1 MPLMNYCPN
10 CGFKFDFE
18 GVVKCPKCKYILK
31 DYMNYPHFCS
41 TCGEKWD
48 YSNLS
53 SIEICEHC
61 GVKKNDNQNFKLKS
75 FLIEHSQL
83 FVIFGVFI
91 ALSMYLTQVL
101 FNFHYI
107 LPQNFPTNFFEISIG
122 SSFLIAFI
130 ILIVIINE
138 MTKGNIL
145 DNYYDFISEYMP
157 SFPLGTCVKIL
168 FLIPLLF
175 LISGLLIF
183 LYFIYPS
190 IITIFLSAVAVAL
203 AIILFLLGV
212 TKITD
217 TVFPEKDKSN
227 VRKPISLY
235 ILLYSLATLIIA
247 QLCLIFLTPII
258 QNRYNNPTLSL
269 SISAFFISLFILG
282 ILGIITMIGI
292 IAFSISIQRKERN
305 GVQWGRKA
313 IDLANSEK
321 FDEALEYYNKALE
334 ADPYNA
340 ITWYNRG
347 VLMGK
352 LQRYEEGIQNFE
364 KAIEINPTYEIAK
377 KAKENFLSELN
388 RTG

>member
-1 MPLMNYCPN
+1 M
-10 CGFKFDFE
+10 
-18 GVVKCPKCKYILK
+18 I
-31 DYMNYPHFCS
+31 YPHFCT

-61 GVKKNDNQNFKLKS
+61 GVKTEDNNNFKLKS
-75 FLIEHSQL
+75 FLIGHSPL

-91 ALSMYLTQVL
+91 ALSMYLTQIL
-101 FNFHYI
+101 FNLHEG
-107 LPQNFPTNFFEISIG
+107 LPQNFPTQFFEISIG

-145 DNYYDFISEYMP
+145 DKYYDFISEYMP
-157 SFPLGTCVKIL
+157 HFPLGTCVKIL

-183 LYFIYPS
+183 LYFTYPS
-190 IITIFLSAVAVAL
+190 IVSIFLSAVAVAL
-203 AIILFLLGV
+203 AIILFLLGIA
-212 TKITD
+212 KITD

-247 QLCLIFLTPII
+247 QLCSILFTSII
-258 QNRYNNPTLSL
+258 QNSYNNPTLIL
-269 SISAFFISLFILG
+269 SISAFFLSLIILG
-282 ILGIITMIGI
+282 ILGIITMIGL
-292 IAFSISIQRKERN
+292 IAFSISIQKNERN

-321 FDEALEYYNKALE
+321 YDEALECYNKALE

-340 ITWYNRG
+340 KTWYNRG